1 MLLLASCDDPS
12 GEFTGPRE
20 KRAQPVDLVLLED
33 GRPDPAVLA
42 TEQIVFR
49 GNGEEPRTL
58 DPHQAEGLPSAHI
71 LRDLFEGLTT
81 ITADGDI
88 IPGAAIRWNISR
100 NARTYT
106 FYMRRD
112 NVWSN
117 GRRLT
122 AEDFVFSLRRAASPN
137 STSIP
142 KPSIVFLNQLFSENH
157 AIRQ

>member
-1 MLLLASCDDPS
+1 MILSLPIRTLIAFSMLLLASCDDPS

-71 LRDLFEGLTT
+71 LRDL
-81 ITADGDI
+81 
-88 IPGAAIRWNISR
+88 
-100 NARTYT
+100 
-106 FYMRRD
+106 
-112 NVWSN
+112 
-117 GRRLT
+117 
-122 AEDFVFSLRRAASPN
+122 
-137 STSIP
+137 
-142 KPSIVFLNQLFSENH
+142 
-157 AIRQ
+157 